1 MAIVINGERIE
12 DTVIQAEAER
22 LRPYHERVFAEIDP
36 EKREAQ
42 LLEWSRENVI
52 ERVLLIQQAKEQN
65 EPVSKEKLESVLAQ
79 MKEQSASGK
88 SFDDFSDEEKEKIKG
103 AIKIQIRVEKLL
115 RDVCKDIAEPSQQEV
130 EDFYNNN
137 KERFQ
142 SAEQRRVAHIVKHI
156 NSKTDEQAAQ
166 STMSQV
172 HKQLQV
178 GEIFETLVT
187 KHSDC
192 SENGGDLGYIT
203 KGQMVEEFED
213 VVFNLG
219 AGQISNVFRSR
230 FGFHIARV
238 YDIKPGSIVDLETA
252 KDSIKKQL
260 KSQMDRE
267 TIEKFVDRLK
277 SNAAIEN
284 VS

>member
-12 DTVIQAEAER
+12 ETVIQAEAER
-22 LRPYHERVFAEIDP
+22 LRPDHERVFAEIDP

-42 LLEWSRENVI
+42 LLDWSRENVI

-65 EPVSKEKLESVLAQ
+65 EPVSKEKLRSALTQ
-79 MKEQSASGK
+79 MQEQSTSGK
-88 SFDDFSDEEKEKIKG
+88 SFDDFSDEEKEKIEG
-103 AIKIQIRVEKLL
+103 AVEIQIRVENLL
-115 RDVCKDIAEPSQQEV
+115 RDVCKDIGEASQQEA

-142 SAEQRRVAHIVKHI
+142 TAEQRRVAHIVKHT
-156 NSKTDEQAAQ
+156 NSETDEQAAQ
-166 STMSQV
+166 EIMTKV
-172 HKQLQV
+172 HQQLNS
-178 GEIFETLVT
+178 GEVFETLVT

-192 SENGGDLGYIT
+192 PENGGDLGYIT

-219 AGQISNVFRSR
+219 TGQISNVFHSR

-252 KDSIKKQL
+252 KESIKKQL

-267 TIEKFVDRLK
+267 AIEKFVDRLK

>member
-22 LRPYHERVFAEIDP
+22 LRPDHERVFAEIDP

-42 LLEWSRENVI
+42 LLNWSRENVI
-52 ERVLLIQQAKEQN
+52 ERVLLIQQVKKQN
-65 EPVSKEKLESVLAQ
+65 EPVSKKKLESALAQ
-79 MKEQSASGK
+79 MKEQSAGDK
-88 SFDDFSDEEKEKIKG
+88 PFDDFSDEEKEKIKR
-103 AIKIQIRVEKLL
+103 ALEIQIRVENLL
-115 RDVCKDIAEPSQQEV
+115 HNVCKDIDEPSQQEV
-130 EDFYNNN
+130 EDFYKNN

-142 SAEQRRVAHIVKHI
+142 TAEQIRVAHIVKHI
-156 NSKTDEQAAQ
+156 DSATDEKTAQ

-172 HKQLQV
+172 HQQLEA
-178 GEIFETLVT
+178 GEVFETLVSRY
-187 KHSDC
+187 SDC
-192 SENGGDLGYIT
+192 PENGGDLGYIT

-219 AGQISNVFRSR
+219 AGQISNVFYTR

-238 YDIKPGSIVDLETA
+238 YDIKPASVIELETA
-252 KDSIKKQL
+252 KGSIKNQL